1 MELAQKEEVAMKND
15 SDDNK
20 PWKALDDKAPKLPS
34 SSRQEQWVPKDHVL
48 EDDGGRHDGDGD
60 GHNDGDGD
68 NYCDGDN
75 GGDGDND
82 GDGDGQLFWIVLIR
96 TTLTNAMTMQWWW
109 KYCQVTWPNTAHTNI
124 YSQASGMDIW
134 SILRSTFQ
142 DDHAKKDNAC
152 IMPNCLRSNVVS
164 GEAVIDLNS
173 VVK

>member
-1 MELAQKEEVAMKND
+1 MKND

-20 PWKALDDKAPKLPS
+20 PWKAPDDKAPKLPS
-34 SSRQEQWVPKDHVL
+34 SSLREQWVPTDHVH
-48 EDDGGRHDGDGD
+48 EDDGGKH
-60 GHNDGDGD
+60 
-68 NYCDGDN
+68 
-75 GGDGDND
+75 GGDADDD

-96 TTLTNAMTMQWWW
+96 TTLMNVMTMLWWW

-152 IMPNCLRSNVVS
+152 IMPNCLRSIVVS

>member
-1 MELAQKEEVAMKND
+1 MELAEKEEVAMKND
-15 SDDNK
+15 RDDNK

-34 SSRQEQWVPKDHVL
+34 SSRQEQWVPKDHVH
-48 EDDGGRHDGDGD
+48 EDDGGKH
-60 GHNDGDGD
+60 
-68 NYCDGDN
+68 

-82 GDGDGQLFWIVLIR
+82 GDGQLFWMVLIR
-96 TTLTNAMTMQWWW
+96 TTLMNVMTMLWWW

-152 IMPNCLRSNVVS
+152 IMPNCLRSIVVS
-164 GEAVIDLNS
+164 GEAVIDLNL